1 MQPNR
6 AQAARL
12 HIFLIAG
19 SLLMVAPFVWMIS
32 ASLQTLAEVEA
43 FPPIWIPAVPQWQ
56 NYITSLVEYQT
67 ARALVNSTI
76 VTLASVA
83 GQLLICSL
91 SAYAFSRLRF
101 RGRDQFFLLY
111 LATMMI
117 PHYVTI
123 IPLYTLVWSAG
134 LIDTYAALIVPG
146 LFSPFG
152 TFLLRQFFNQIPI
165 SLDEATL
172 IDGGSHWQ
180 IFWYV
185 ILPLARPGLGALGI
199 FSFLGIW
206 NTLFWPVLVI
216 NSKELFTLP
225 LALAMAQGQ
234 FVSLINVQMAGAVIA
249 CVPVIVMFLLLQ
261 RQFISS
267 LALSGM
273 KG

>member
-1 MQPNR
+1 M
-6 AQAARL
+6 
-12 HIFLIAG
+12 
-19 SLLMVAPFVWMIS
+19 
-32 ASLQTLAEVEA
+32 
-43 FPPIWIPAVPQWQ
+43 
-56 NYITSLVEYQT
+56 
-67 ARALVNSTI
+67 
-76 VTLASVA
+76 
-83 GQLLICSL
+83 
-91 SAYAFSRLRF
+91 
-101 RGRDQFFLLY
+101 
-111 LATMMI
+111 
-117 PHYVTI
+117 
-123 IPLYTLVWSAG
+123 WSAG
-134 LIDTYAALIVPG
+134 LIDTYTALIVPG

-180 IFWYV
+180 IFWHV

-225 LALAMAQGQ
+225 LALAMSQGQ
-234 FVSLINVQMAGAVIA
+234 FINLIHVQMAGAVIA
-249 CVPVIVMFLLLQ
+249 CIPVILMFLMLQ

-267 LALSGM
+267 LALRGM